1 MTTKLKPYNF
11 KKIGVKKVANL
22 EEPWNILI
30 VDDEEDI
37 HIMTKMA
44 LDEFSF
50 SGSKVKF
57 LHAYSGE
64 SAQQVLKDNS
74 NIACVFLDVVMES
87 HDAGLLLVKFIRE
100 ELNNHDIRI
109 ILRTGQP
116 GYAPAISITQQYDI
130 NDYKEKS
137 ELTKSLLYNCLTT
150 TLRSYQQ
157 IKTIE
162 SSRAG
167 LEMILDASS
176 SLLTVQAV
184 KQFSIGILTSIC
196 ALLHVKPE
204 GIVFTHS
211 KATNLG
217 SSIHIMA
224 AAGNYSHLID
234 QPIATIGKPEL
245 QMHINHVLSLKKSIF
260 IEHYSLIY
268 IPVMSENDI
277 IIVVDS
283 PSLISDLDQKLLQ
296 LFSIN
301 IAIGFNNASIFER
314 IEDLAYIEPLTL
326 LPNRN
331 SFIQLLTTTM
341 SNYRHVS

>member
-1 MTTKLKPYNF
+1 MESLVTTKLKPYNF

-44 LDEFSF
+44 LDDFSF
-50 SGSKVKF
+50 SGRKVKF

-74 NIACVFLDVVMES
+74 DIACIFLDVVMES

-162 SSRAG
+162 SRANG
-167 LEMILDASS
+167 FDLI
-176 SLLTVQAV
+176 
-184 KQFSIGILTSIC
+184 
-196 ALLHVKPE
+196 
-204 GIVFTHS
+204 
-211 KATNLG
+211 NL
-217 SSIHIMA
+217 
-224 AAGNYSHLID
+224 
-234 QPIATIGKPEL
+234 
-245 QMHINHVLSLKKSIF
+245 
-260 IEHYSLIY
+260 
-268 IPVMSENDI
+268 
-277 IIVVDS
+277 
-283 PSLISDLDQKLLQ
+283 
-296 LFSIN
+296 
-301 IAIGFNNASIFER
+301 
-314 IEDLAYIEPLTL
+314 
-326 LPNRN
+326 
-331 SFIQLLTTTM
+331 
-341 SNYRHVS
+341 